1 MAKGLTRLSEQVEEF
16 HKQIKEIEDE
26 KEKQFYAQAYS
37 RRENSNFFV
46 ITRTFSRYQDTG
58 DKQRILYD
66 FGENSLILKILPSSL

>member
-37 RRENSNFFV
+37 RR
-46 ITRTFSRYQDTG
+46 
-58 DKQRILYD
+58 
-66 FGENSLILKILPSSL
+66 